1 MEFYTVSA
9 NFDMVSSGSLEI
21 KSFLLLEN
29 ANNFAREQW
38 KEFLSEIPEGK
49 LDPMF
54 TEEEIT
60 DGRLFFYGTSEEGE
74 NIVTIR
80 VNTATFEDK

>member
-9 NFDMVSSGSLEI
+9 NFDMASSGSLEI

-60 DGRLFFYGTSEEGE
+60 DGRLFFYGTSEDGE

-80 VNTATFEDK
+80 VNEATFEDK

>member
-1 MEFYTVSA
+1 MKFYTVSA

-60 DGRLFFYGTSEEGE
+60 DGRLFFYGTSEDGE

-80 VNTATFEDK
+80 VNEATFEDK